1 MKVTLLKIARKKE
14 VINRLDLQTLADMI
28 RQNPEERKVYDL
40 RLHYQFL
47 KPERQEDGQITVDG
61 EHTVNLP
68 RICFAAEVDKYKEQ
82 ARMLAYNGLVVI
94 EVNGLKRYEDAVGIR
109 NQAAKMDETLMAF
122 LGASGMSV
130 KIVCRG

>member
-61 EHTVNLP
+61 
-68 RICFAAEVDKYKEQ
+68 D
-82 ARMLAYNGLVVI
+82 
-94 EVNGLKRYEDAVGIR
+94 LKIGRAHV
-109 NQAAKMDETLMAF
+109 
-122 LGASGMSV
+122 
-130 KIVCRG
+130 